1 MAELIY
7 VLCAVTSTL
16 CAVLLTRSYL
26 RNRSRMLMWS
36 ALGFA
41 GLAGNNILLFVDALI
56 VPSIDL
62 SLPRTATGLVGMA
75 LLVMGLIWEE
85 Q

>member
-16 CAVLLTRSYL
+16 CAALLTRSYL
-26 RNRSRMLMWS
+26 HTRSRMLMWS
-36 ALGFA
+36 ALGFVS
-41 GLAGNNILLFVDALI
+41 LAGNNILLFIDALI
-56 VPSIDL
+56 VPSVDL
-62 SLPRTATGLVGMA
+62 SLPRTATGLAGMV
-75 LLVMGLIWEE
+75 LLVLGLIWEE